1 MIIWINLNSW
11 PVGNTA
17 GKMWTGFQTLVC
29 QYCSR
34 SGRASGGRWS
44 GQGHREQS
52 GSILGGRKPEIAPVC
67 FLQIRN
73 FLKAHW
79 EPRAG
84 FEPSLENVAPGE
96 LELRL
101 WRGSCLQAFILRWN
115 KTAPKFGISE
125 IDHLEEN
132 STNLNA
138 SVAERHASTTAN
150 DNLSCRVLAKIDYW
164 YLKIMQNIWKLFSPP
179 RLQDVLLY
187 ITWS

>member
-1 MIIWINLNSW
+1 
-11 PVGNTA
+11 
-17 GKMWTGFQTLVC
+17 MWTGCQTLVC

-34 SGRASGGRWS
+34 SGRASGGRWI
-44 GQGHREQS
+44 GQGHGEQS
-52 GSILGGRKPEIAPVC
+52 GSTLGGRKPEIAPVC

-101 WRGSCLQAFILRWN
+101 WRGSCLEAFILRWN
-115 KTAPKFGISE
+115 KTAPKIGVAE
-125 IDHLEEN
+125 REVNLEEK

-138 SVAERHASTTAN
+138 LVAERHASTKAN
-150 DNLSCRVLAKIDYW
+150 DDLSCRNIDYW
-164 YLKIMQNIWKLFSPP
+164 YLKIMQNIWELFSPP

-187 ITWS
+187 IIWSEKV